1 MNSPH
6 FGDFK
11 CSLPQSQEQDISPC
25 PELYESSP
33 TFIPSL
39 SRSVVL
45 KDHHLGLA
53 FRMVSDL
60 IM

>member
-1 MNSPH
+1 MNSPR
-6 FGDFK
+6 FGDSK
-11 CSLPQSQEQDISPC
+11 CPLPQLQEQDISPC
-25 PELYESSP
+25 PELHEYSP
-33 TFIPSL
+33 TFTPSL

-53 FRMVSDL
+53 FHMVSDF